1 MSTNGQLH
9 PYNFE
14 YLIDIVKKSRME
26 KTVIHSEPKRA
37 PPIQP
42 TNEKQIDFYALNI
55 MTSDLVTE
63 SPDTAL
69 NTIREKMKVLGA
81 HHIPVVQNFRLIG
94 LISDRDLLKID
105 QSSAFY
111 FLKASDIMTT
121 VLVVCDEDTPIEQ
134 LAKVLLV
141 EKINCLPVIDKNHK
155 LIGVITR
162 SDILRVIVENRLV
175 MN

>member
-14 YLIDIVKKSRME
+14 YLTDVVKKPRME
-26 KTVIHSEPKRA
+26 KTVIHSEHKRA
-37 PPIQP
+37 HPIA
-42 TNEKQIDFYALNI
+42 TNEKQIDFYALNV
-55 MTSDLVTE
+55 MTSELVTE

-175 MN
+175 MS